1 MVIGRAKYVPLA
13 EMVATEATDKYIATM
28 EKEADLDVSEVKMTV
43 NKIADGIF
51 QKQRLMLLRC
61 MLSRSKL
68 CMTDRLPSEAKGRTR
83 CCFQL
88 LDSGF

>member
-43 NKIADGIF
+43 NKIADGTVE
-51 QKQRLMLLRC
+51 L
-61 MLSRSKL
+61 
-68 CMTDRLPSEAKGRTR
+68 G
-83 CCFQL
+83 
-88 LDSGF
+88 SGIVRGLAGVFG